1 MGLAILREPYSGSHA
16 HLPAVAAIGEEALA
30 FAIGAEAAAVD
41 AVHAR
46 PFEARACDGVEVQQ
60 PVTGTRAAKR
70 GVRSANRRAH
80 FIAHLVDP
88 RPDGGAE
95 PRLDRAG
102 RGHRTDG
109 GF

>member
-1 MGLAILREPYSGSHA
+1 RTPRARRRACRRRSLRRGSSRASYGVKRQGLAILREPHCGSHA

-60 PVTGTRAAKR
+60 PVTGTRAAKS
-70 GVRSANRRAH
+70 GVRSA
-80 FIAHLVDP
+80 
-88 RPDGGAE
+88 
-95 PRLDRAG
+95 
-102 RGHRTDG
+102 
-109 GF
+109 